1 MTAYAAGAADISFFT
16 PPAPAPAARV
26 CTSGAPRSTPGR
38 LPMWW
43 LGEAVNGAS
52 EGGAPLAAVPPPG
65 AQLPAVQTLGRFRVL
80 PSGRAAPAVEWHS
93 KKARDLLKLL
103 VARRGRSIP
112 REALIDAL
120 WPGES
125 PARCANRLSVALS
138 TIRSVLDPARL
149 HPASHFVST
158 GKHSVA
164 LTNIRVDVEEFLA
177 AARHALMGQHPTE
190 MVRTRAFRRAAALY
204 TGDFLEQDQ
213 HNDWAVSLRE
223 EAKATYVELLRTLAS
238 TAAIARSYDNAAQYN
253 LRILERD
260 GYDEQAHLGLV
271 AVLRGA
277 GQHGEARRRYQVYL
291 DRMDEIGISPMPF
304 PGEAGLRPY

>member
-1 MTAYAAGAADISFFT
+1 
-16 PPAPAPAARV
+16 
-26 CTSGAPRSTPGR
+26 
-38 LPMWW
+38 LWW
-43 LGEAVNGAS
+43 LRESVTGSS
-52 EGGAPLAAVPPPG
+52 EDDAPLAAVPAPG
-65 AQLPAVQTLGRFRVL
+65 TQLPAVQTLGRFRVL
-80 PSGRAAPAVEWHS
+80 PSGRAAAVEWHS

-103 VARRGRSIP
+103 VARRGRAIP

-138 TIRSVLDPARL
+138 TIRSLLDPGRL
-149 HPASHFVST
+149 HPANHFVGT
-158 GKHSVA
+158 GKHAVA

-177 AARHALMGQHPTE
+177 AARHALMGQHPSDT
-190 MVRTRAFRRAAALY
+190 VRTRSFRRAAALY

-213 HNDWAVSLRE
+213 NSDWAVSLRE
-223 EAKATYVELLRTLAS
+223 EAKATYVELLRTLATS
-238 TAAIARSYDNAAQYN
+238 AAIDRSYDHAVQYN

-260 GYDEQAHLGLV
+260 EYDEQAHLGLV
-271 AVLRGA
+271 AVLRGS

-304 PGEAGLRPY
+304 PGEGDTGRLQPY